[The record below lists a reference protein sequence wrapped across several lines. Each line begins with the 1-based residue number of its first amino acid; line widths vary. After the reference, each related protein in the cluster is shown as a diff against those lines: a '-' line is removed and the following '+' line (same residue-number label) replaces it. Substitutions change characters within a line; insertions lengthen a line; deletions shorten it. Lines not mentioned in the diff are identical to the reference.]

1 MEGLWP
7 EATKRVRGQLVFL
20 SGRGAWLWLLVPS
33 PVRGL
38 QLDTMAKQ
46 GEHQP
51 KLDRFD
57 GSDAS
62 LYKRWRRRAQ
72 LMLMALPNTIPE
84 ERYGPK
90 LMEYLTGEA
99 EYAVEHIS
107 IADLS
112 QAGGADK
119 IFEALDE
126 RFAPLQKDLMSEALQ
141 EYFFDVTIK
150 GNEPMKSFSTRF
162 QTAYR
167 KLNEQGVQ
175 LPAEVQGWF
184 LLRKLR
190 LDATQEAL
198 VLTTTG
204 GSYKIDLVQGAIRA
218 LLANARGSKSRD
230 VMVADLDEESDQDIL
245 DVLAADA
252 QVDDSM
258 TEEEM
263 LEVFETYKQVR
274 SRMLEVKKNRG
285 FRSSPPTSSSSATT
299 SKVTPPWK
307 MQGSFTARLEQV
319 KGCTRCHRCG
329 QLGHWKRE
337 RRRQKDSVVT
347 ESERRQLRGIGGALN
362 WLAIATRPDLCSMTA
377 YVQQKTKDAT
387 VQDLVEANKAIAEAW
402 DHRKI
407 RLVIRPIPLHDL
419 ALLVVADASWTT
431 KDDLRS
437 QGAYMVCATSRA
449 MLTGKTT
456 VVSPLKWKSQKQE
469 RAVSSTLAAELLTV
483 QRV

>member
-7 EATKRVRGQLVFL
+7 EAAKRVRGQSVFL
-20 SGRGAWLWLLVPS
+20 SGSGAWLWLLVLS

-38 QLDTMAKQ
+38 QLSTMAKE

-51 KLDRFD
+51 KLERFD

-84 ERYGPK
+84 ARYGPK

-112 QAGGADK
+112 KTGGADK

-218 LLANARGSKSRD
+218 VLANARGSKTRE
-230 VMVADLDEESDQDIL
+230 VMVADLDEESDQEVL

-252 QVDDSM
+252 QADESM

-285 FRSSPPTSSSSATT
+285 FRSSPPPSSSSATT

-319 KGCTRCHRCG
+319 KGRTRCHRCG
-329 QLGHWKRE
+329 QLGHWKKECPRNKGTSGSAEAQRTLPAMKEVHIVEEGETFPDEVEMEAFLQEVALEVSQEDELLRE
-337 RRRQKDSVVT
+337 RYEIHMTEGHVGASSSQH
-347 ESERRQLRGIGGALN
+347 ESEAKALSHVSPRAKTAEVFQVDN
-362 WLAIATRPDLCSMTA
+362 ATRQHT
-377 YVQQKTKDAT
+377 
-387 VQDLVEANKAIAEAW
+387 
-402 DHRKI
+402 
-407 RLVIRPIPLHDL
+407 RLQGLIDMRCRMLRADGH
-419 ALLVVADASWTT
+419 LLVN
-431 KDDLRS
+431 
-437 QGAYMVCATSRA
+437 VC
-449 MLTGKTT
+449 
-456 VVSPLKWKSQKQE
+456 
-469 RAVSSTLAAELLTV
+469 
-483 QRV
+483 